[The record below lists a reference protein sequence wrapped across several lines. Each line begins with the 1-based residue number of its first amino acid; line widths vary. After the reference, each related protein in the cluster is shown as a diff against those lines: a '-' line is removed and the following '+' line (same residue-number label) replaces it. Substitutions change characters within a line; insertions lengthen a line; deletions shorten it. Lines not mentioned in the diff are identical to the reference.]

1 MQPPGLRLR
10 RHAALDVIPD
20 TFDLPAW
27 QERNNALAARIV
39 DGKII
44 SVHAQ
49 AYNWHLCISSDPM
62 SYDDDY

>member
-1 MQPPGLRLR
+1 M
-10 RHAALDVIPD
+10 IPD